1 MGRGMGVRQGGAGGT
16 HAERR
21 LRRVSLRAKIWT
33 VPLSLDAHRKEESWL
48 KLMLKDRPA
57 VTPTCHVVWGQEPTT
72 HTLCS
77 PVEGSGVS
85 ASAQL
90 HQLLLGLRVKK
101 ANKGALLRG

>member
-1 MGRGMGVRQGGAGGT
+1 MGRGMGARRGGAGGT

-48 KLMLKDRPA
+48 KLMLKGRPA
-57 VTPTCHVVWGQEPTT
+57 VTPACHVGWGHRPTMY
-72 HTLCS
+72 TLCS
-77 PVEGSGVS
+77 PVEGGWVS

-90 HQLLLGLRVKK
+90 HQFLLGLRVKK